1 MGEATLKG
9 ANAATRESRLP
20 RMFGKLLLLKQLA
33 EGERG
38 EVFAALRPVE
48 IERFCALKVL
58 PETSTRTPELV
69 TALRAEASDLVRRIH
84 GNVVQLYDIGMA
96 DQRLFFVSELVEGGD
111 LAALIARLK
120 QTQRP
125 LPAELAVYV
134 AMEVAAALQYLRHI
148 NDRQSAMAGAPLAL
162 SARSILL
169 STDGEVKVVHYGATL
184 SRAAPRTEIIV
195 PPELATTNNTANNN
209 GATAASDVYLVGDLL
224 WQMMTGA
231 RPDPALLAAN
241 PAASGDAL
249 MRLARSTLQGDPAQR
264 PADCEKLRT
273 ALAGILRVLA
283 APTATPPNTQLKTL
297 VRANFA
303 GALIGD
309 RAELGQLMKT
319 VDPKRELAPPTWR
332 VITLRRP
339 DAGNTTAGRRPKL
352 VTAPVDLAPGKVVP
366 GTRYRIVS
374 KIGEGGM
381 GTVYAAEHVDIER
394 KVALKVL
401 RVDVAPDPET
411 LQLFRQEARAA
422 SKIGSAYICDVTDFG
437 EVPDGRVFFAMEYL
451 EGESL
456 GRVLRESTHV
466 SPARTIGIL
475 RQVAKALGAAHEKS
489 IVHLDVKPDNI
500 MLIAQS
506 KRTDAVKVVD
516 FGIAGLLNQ
525 TAEQEEISGTPE
537 YIAPERAGGHGYDRR
552 SDIYAL
558 GVMAYEML
566 SGKVPFHGKN
576 NIATLTMQVKDL
588 PEPLGHHTAQQVPD
602 ALAALVMRMLEKDP
616 AARPQTMAAVEAL
629 LCDAQI
635 AAGLTT
641 PWDDLELPAVDD
653 EWRARLERR
662 MPAPGRRARRTVIA
676 AASGI
681 ATVAVAVALYL
692 GVIRKPQVIVKEVR
706 VELTNTDEAPAVASA
721 LLRADQAARRQRYV
735 RPFDDSAL
743 HFIISAE
750 EEASKTGRRSAGA
763 LGLRRAYA
771 SALTVIGNEL
781 LKAGLR
787 DLALPK
793 YKEALLFMPDDPELQ
808 RKAELLPEEI
818 RTRERRPTTAT
829 TAVPPASSPTDN
841 AKEAAT
847 RTFLAATQGHL
858 SEARLALK
866 TLADFDVGGVQ
877 RARLS
882 DGLRTRAQAEWN
894 VGHKDAA
901 RPLYQLIADLDPQD
915 LDARERANEPPAAG
929 SANPAATA
937 MPAVFVGP
945 PAPTAT
951 SVAGAAAK
959 AKKKEAEADP
969 DQPRD
974 PVTSRKAAEI
984 GLAALARGH
993 LGEAEQAFNR
1003 AVRADAQ
1010 NATAVGGLADVAFE
1024 RAHYTEALDYARR
1037 ASRLAP
1043 RNAKHLVL
1051 LGDAYF
1057 KLLRYDEATAN
1068 YQKAHALAP
1077 NDQTIKDRIE
1087 KAATKL
1093 AK

>member
-1 MGEATLKG
+1 
-9 ANAATRESRLP
+9 
-20 RMFGKLLLLKQLA
+20 
-33 EGERG
+33 
-38 EVFAALRPVE
+38 
-48 IERFCALKVL
+48 
-58 PETSTRTPELV
+58 
-69 TALRAEASDLVRRIH
+69 
-84 GNVVQLYDIGMA
+84 
-96 DQRLFFVSELVEGGD
+96 
-111 LAALIARLK
+111 
-120 QTQRP
+120 
-125 LPAELAVYV
+125 
-134 AMEVAAALQYLRHI
+134 
-148 NDRQSAMAGAPLAL
+148 
-162 SARSILL
+162 
-169 STDGEVKVVHYGATL
+169 
-184 SRAAPRTEIIV
+184 
-195 PPELATTNNTANNN
+195 
-209 GATAASDVYLVGDLL
+209 
-224 WQMMTGA
+224 
-231 RPDPALLAAN
+231 
-241 PAASGDAL
+241 
-249 MRLARSTLQGDPAQR
+249 
-264 PADCEKLRT
+264 
-273 ALAGILRVLA
+273 
-283 APTATPPNTQLKTL
+283 
-297 VRANFA
+297 
-303 GALIGD
+303 
-309 RAELGQLMKT
+309 
-319 VDPKRELAPPTWR
+319 
-332 VITLRRP
+332 
-339 DAGNTTAGRRPKL
+339 
-352 VTAPVDLAPGKVVP
+352 
-366 GTRYRIVS
+366 
-374 KIGEGGM
+374 
-381 GTVYAAEHVDIER
+381 
-394 KVALKVL
+394 
-401 RVDVAPDPET
+401 
-411 LQLFRQEARAA
+411 
-422 SKIGSAYICDVTDFG
+422 
-437 EVPDGRVFFAMEYL
+437 
-451 EGESL
+451 
-456 GRVLRESTHV
+456 
-466 SPARTIGIL
+466 
-475 RQVAKALGAAHEKS
+475 
-489 IVHLDVKPDNI
+489 
-500 MLIAQS
+500 
-506 KRTDAVKVVD
+506 
-516 FGIAGLLNQ
+516 
-525 TAEQEEISGTPE
+525 
-537 YIAPERAGGHGYDRR
+537 
-552 SDIYAL
+552 
-558 GVMAYEML
+558 
-566 SGKVPFHGKN
+566 
-576 NIATLTMQVKDL
+576 
-588 PEPLGHHTAQQVPD
+588 VPD